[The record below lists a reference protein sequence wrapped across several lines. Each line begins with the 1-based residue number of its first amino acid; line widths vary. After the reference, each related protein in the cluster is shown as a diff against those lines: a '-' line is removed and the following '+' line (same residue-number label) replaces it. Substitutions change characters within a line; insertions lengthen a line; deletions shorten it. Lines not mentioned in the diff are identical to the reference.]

1 MSHARCL
8 VCKMA
13 GKVKYPSLCVMGTRC
28 RTEREKYF
36 TAINVTLTLEGFAAH
51 ETTSPSRFSA
61 YLHTV
66 EVDRVRN
73 DFPILKA
80 KARGL
85 PRGSQTHASGE
96 GRAGKKVSWNSFVY
110 ESVVLSDAKYIF
122 VCACVC
128 MCMCVRVANT
138 ACLLLPFR
146 NLKYMRCDEMY
157 AAVWGHG

>member
-1 MSHARCL
+1 
-8 VCKMA
+8 MA

-96 GRAGKKVSWNSFVY
+96 GRAGEKGIMEFVRLRKRRAQRCKIY
-110 ESVVLSDAKYIF
+110 F
-122 VCACVC
+122 CVC
-128 MCMCVRVANT
+128 MCVHVYVR
-138 ACLLLPFR
+138 ACG
-146 NLKYMRCDEMY
+146 KYSMPPP
-157 AAVWGHG
+157 AL